1 MLILIAV
8 LIIGALL
15 LARSPRLECASDVH
29 VYVEEKKPVV
39 RAYVDGKPVKS
50 HLME

>member
-29 VYVEEKKPVV
+29 AYVEEKKPLS
-39 RAYVDGKPVKS
+39 A
-50 HLME
+50 LMWTENRLNLI